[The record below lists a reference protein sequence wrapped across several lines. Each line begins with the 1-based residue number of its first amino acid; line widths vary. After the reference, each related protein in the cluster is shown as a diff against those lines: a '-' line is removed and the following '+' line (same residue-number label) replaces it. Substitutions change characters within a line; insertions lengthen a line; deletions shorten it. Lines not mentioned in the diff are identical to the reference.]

1 MALTSLEAVD
11 LLRFADLI
19 AERIASAEAELSK
32 KRGLEREKQWLAA
45 AAELLDEARA
55 PGRGLIDRARMLPE
69 LTELREELAGSVQN
83 AWVDALE
90 KLLAGITFHISGRAP
105 IIEALFPHQ
114 KFPPLRR
121 APHEVAAKFQADL
134 EKRAKGSYVNR
145 MLSSEDY
152 AFATPVLELIRKSWA
167 DYDACFSGGSMSEEE
182 AAPIR
187 EALATAVEGLELPLR
202 QARLLAEAALASV
215 AGAFEASGIGAK
227 PRKRAGRAAPET
239 TALAGAEDAASID
252 VSPDAAAEPD
262 ETKVDAPEEAPETA
276 AHPEMTAPADATA
289 PAEKPA
295 KKKRAPRAA
304 KAEKPEA
311 DAQS

>member
-1 MALTSLEAVD
+1 MSLTSLEAVD

-32 KRGLEREKQWLAA
+32 KRGLDREKAWLAA
-45 AAELLDEARA
+45 AAELLDAARA
-55 PGRGLIDRARMLPE
+55 PAKGLVDGARMLPE
-69 LTELREELAGSVQN
+69 LSELREELAGSVQN

-90 KLLAGITFHISGRAP
+90 KLLAGITFHVSGRAP

-121 APHEVAAKFQADL
+121 VPHEVAAKFQADF
-134 EKRAKGSYVNR
+134 EKRARGSYVSR
-145 MLSSEDY
+145 MLSSDDF
-152 AFATPVLELIRKSWA
+152 AFAVPVLELIRKSWA
-167 DYDACFSGGSMSEEE
+167 DYDACFSGGAMSEEE

-187 EALATAVEGLELPLR
+187 EALSTAADGLELPLR
-202 QARLLAEAALASV
+202 QARLLAEAALSPV
-215 AGAFEASGIGAK
+215 AGAFEASGLGAK
-227 PRKRAGRAAPET
+227 PKKRSARTAHVEESAPVETSTEAHAEASVEAAP
-239 TALAGAEDAASID
+239 ASAEPEVVA
-252 VSPDAAAEPD
+252 PAAAEP
-262 ETKVDAPEEAPETA
+262 VEATE
-276 AHPEMTAPADATA
+276 

-295 KKKRAPRAA
+295 KKKRAPKAP